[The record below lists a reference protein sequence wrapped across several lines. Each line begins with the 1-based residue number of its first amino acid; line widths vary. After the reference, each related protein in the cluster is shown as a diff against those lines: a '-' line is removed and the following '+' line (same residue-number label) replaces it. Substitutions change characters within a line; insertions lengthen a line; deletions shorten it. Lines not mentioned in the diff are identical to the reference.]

1 MKNPIVNMKIRD
13 GKEIKIELYPSEAP
27 ESVKN
32 FITLIKKGFFDGLLF
47 WRVENDKLI
56 QGGCPDNDGTGTL
69 GYSIKSECKENGVDN
84 NLKFTRGTIG
94 LGRFEF
100 NTENSEFFIVTVD
113 TPQLDGK
120 FTSFGRVVEGMDEVD
135 RISKIKTIE
144 MGFFHKAAEEVA
156 IEKMTV
162 DTFGVE
168 YGEPEKL
175 PGFTKEEMVK
185 KNNDIIEERKK
196 SGHKVI

>member
-32 FITLIKKGFFDGLLF
+32 FISLIKKGFFDGLLF

-162 DTFGVE
+162 DTLGVE